1 MKSFFI
7 ALISLLPLAT
17 ALPLISSESPNAQ
30 PKSLYPFSSSGSNAQ
45 VAGRLFNIDGKVQ
58 YFAGTNA
65 WWLAHLSSNSDVD
78 LSFSQMAATGYKIV
92 RVWGFGDA
100 NTPPP
105 STNTDPN
112 LVYFQILNSTGA
124 YINYG
129 ADGLQRL
136 DYVVHAA
143 SKYGLKLVLNFVN
156 NWGDYGGIAAY
167 TNAFNCSSTSFY
179 TDATCQKVYKNYVKT
194 IVTRYRSSTAIF
206 AWELGNEPRCNGCE
220 TSVLTKWATDISS
233 YIKSL
238 DSNHM
243 VTLGDEGWF
252 APADGIGDGSYAYG
266 GGEGIDWVA
275 NLKIKTLDYGVF
287 HLYPNSWGYNYTWGN
302 EWIEQ
307 HDKAGKAVGKP
318 VILEE
323 YGTPFPYNHTETE
336 GPWQATVLKSGIAAD
351 QIWQFGPNG
360 TSVPAEG
367 FGDVNTI
374 YYKTPE
380 YATLGKGHAK
390 AMLKKKV

>member
-1 MKSFFI
+1 MKFLLT
-7 ALISLLPLAT
+7 ALVSLLPLTT
-17 ALPLISSESPNAQ
+17 ALPLISSDSSIAQ
-30 PKSLYPFSSSGSNAQ
+30 PSPIYSFSRSGSNAK
-45 VAGRLFNIDGKVQ
+45 VAGRLFNIDGKVK

-65 WWLAHLSSNSDVD
+65 WWLAHLSSNNDVD
-78 LSFSQMAATGYKIV
+78 ISLSQIADTGYKVI

-124 YINYG
+124 YLNFG
-129 ADGLQRL
+129 ADGLERL

-143 SKYGLKLVLNFVN
+143 SNYGLKLVLNFVN
-156 NWGDYGGIAAY
+156 NWSDYGGIAAY

-194 IVTRYRSSTAIF
+194 IVTRYRSSTSIF
-206 AWELGNEPRCNGCE
+206 AWELGNEPRCHGCN
-220 TSVLTKWATDISS
+220 TSVLTKWATDIST

-238 DSNHM
+238 DANHL
-243 VTLGDEGWF
+243 VTLGDEGWLT
-252 APADGIGDGSYAYG
+252 PADGIGDGSYAYG

-287 HLYPNSWGYNYTWGN
+287 HLYPNSWGYNYTWGH
-302 EWIEQ
+302 EWIKQ
-307 HDKAGKAVGKP
+307 HDNVGKEFGKP
-318 VILEE
+318 VVLEE
-323 YGTPFPYNHTETE
+323 YGTPFPYNHIETE

-360 TSVPAEG
+360 TSVQAES

-374 YYKTPE
+374 YFKTPE
-380 YATLGKGHAK
+380 YATLGTGHAR
-390 AMLKKKV
+390 AMLKKV

>member
-1 MKSFFI
+1 MIRSGNFISDDFAYLTVFPSLDVNHQSNCPCFNMKLFLTSF
-7 ALISLLPLAT
+7 SLFSFAWAYPLV
-17 ALPLISSESPNAQ
+17 SSDASAAQ
-30 PKSLYPFSSSGSNAQ
+30 PASVYSIDSYGSYAKP
-45 VAGRLFNIDGKVQ
+45 AGRLFNIDGKVQ

-78 LSFSQMAATGYKIV
+78 KSLAQMAATGYKIV

-112 LVYFQILNSTGA
+112 SIYFQILNSTGA

-143 SKYGLKLVLNFVN
+143 SKYGLKLVLPFVN

-167 TNAFNCSSTSFY
+167 TAAFNCSATTFF
-179 TDATCQKVYKNYVKT
+179 TDSVCQKVYKNYVKT

-206 AWELGNEPRCNGCE
+206 AWELGNEPRCNGCA
-220 TSVLTKWATDISS
+220 TSVITNWATDISK

-252 APADGIGDGSYAYG
+252 APADNIGDGSYGYG
-266 GGEGIDWVA
+266 GAEGVDWVA

-302 EWIEQ
+302 TWIEE
-307 HDKAGKAVGKP
+307 HDAAAKAVGKP
-318 VILEE
+318 AILEE
-323 YGTPFPYNHTETE
+323 YGTPFPNNHTETE
-336 GPWQATVLKSGIAAD
+336 APW
-351 QIWQFGPNG
+351 
-360 TSVPAEG
+360 
-367 FGDVNTI
+367 
-374 YYKTPE
+374 
-380 YATLGKGHAK
+380 
-390 AMLKKKV
+390 

>member
-1 MKSFFI
+1 MKSLFT
-7 ALISLLPLAT
+7 ALVSLLPLAT
-17 ALPLISSESPNAQ
+17 ALPLVSSESPNAQ
-30 PKSLYPFSSSGSNAQ
+30 PKSLYPFSSSGSNAK
-45 VAGRLFNIDGKVQ
+45 VAGRLFNIDGKVE

-112 LVYFQILNSTGA
+112 LVYFQILNSTGS

-220 TSVLTKWATDISS
+220 TSVLT
-233 YIKSL
+233 
-238 DSNHM
+238 N
-243 VTLGDEGWF
+243 
-252 APADGIGDGSYAYG
+252 
-266 GGEGIDWVA
+266 
-275 NLKIKTLDYGVF
+275 
-287 HLYPNSWGYNYTWGN
+287 
-302 EWIEQ
+302 
-307 HDKAGKAVGKP
+307 
-318 VILEE
+318 
-323 YGTPFPYNHTETE
+323 
-336 GPWQATVLKSGIAAD
+336 
-351 QIWQFGPNG
+351 
-360 TSVPAEG
+360 
-367 FGDVNTI
+367 
-374 YYKTPE
+374 
-380 YATLGKGHAK
+380 
-390 AMLKKKV
+390 